1 MNRSRAAVPPQ
12 ISLDARS
19 NSPIYRQ
26 IYDWFQQAIFEG
38 RLRAG
43 QRVPSTRAIAAE
55 LKVSRIPVL
64 AAYEQL
70 QAEGYLESFVGA
82 GTCVT
87 RSIPVGVSRPV
98 SKAAAGAGRWSSPRK
113 ISRDVEGAMSSPL
126 FPDTRIIGAF
136 RACVPALDQFPSG
149 IWSALLA
156 RHSRRVDAEL
166 MTYGDPMG
174 YAPFRETIAEYLGS
188 VRAVRCDASQIMV
201 IAGSQH
207 GLQLATRTLIE
218 AHDSVWLEDPGYPRA
233 RRTLLMAGATPVPV
247 PVDRDGLD
255 VDTGI
260 QLYPDARAAYITPS
274 HQYPTGVTMSA
285 TRRMLLLDWAAR
297 AGSWI
302 IEDDYDS
309 EYRFNSRPVASLQG
323 LDSDDRVIYIGT
335 LSKVLFPALRV
346 GYMVI
351 PKDLLGVF
359 RAARETTDMFSSTL
373 FQAALTDFIREG
385 HFARHIRRMRMLYAA
400 RCETLTSA
408 IRSNAGGHLEIISE
422 GAGMHLTVVSAAAK
436 KRRFD
441 SRLRRHGHGGD
452 RAVRPATY
460 RNRSGRDVGN
470 NAARGENR
478 CGLIVCDFRTLS
490 RAVPSTAR
498 YFRPRSLGHFQPNH
512 IPTLAPLDEAGDFS
526 GGVTLEDLAD
536 ARIAAQKKY
545 VRRLGVPNSRFSG
558 IARADEL
565 LTYELQ

>member
-1 MNRSRAAVPPQ
+1 MNRPRAVVPPQ
-12 ISLDARS
+12 ICLDAKS
-19 NSPIYRQ
+19 TSPIYRQ
-26 IYDWFQQAIFEG
+26 IYDWFQQAILEG

-43 QRVPSTRAIAAE
+43 QRMPSTRALAVE

-70 QAEGYLESFVGA
+70 QAEGYLQSFIGA

-87 RSIPVGVSRPV
+87 RSIPVSSFRPV
-98 SKAAAGAGRWSSPRK
+98 RKAPAGAARRNGPRR
-113 ISRDVEGAMSSPL
+113 ISRDVERAMSSPL
-126 FPDTRIIGAF
+126 FPDTRVIGAF
-136 RACVPALDQFPSG
+136 RACVPALERFPSG

-156 RHSRRVDAEL
+156 RHTRRVDADL

-188 VRAVRCDASQIMV
+188 VRAVRCDASQVMV

-207 GLQLATRTLIE
+207 GLQLVTRTLIE
-218 AHDSVWLEDPGYPRA
+218 PRDSVWLEDPGYPRA
-233 RRTLLMAGATPVPV
+233 RRTLLMAGASPVPV

-255 VDTGI
+255 VEAGI
-260 QLYPDARAAYITPS
+260 SRHPDARAAYITPS

-297 AGSWI
+297 TGSWI

-351 PKDLLGVF
+351 PKDLLGAF
-359 RAARETTDMFSSTL
+359 RAAREMTDMFSSTL

-400 RCETLTSA
+400 RCEALTAA
-408 IRSNAGGHLEIISE
+408 IRRNADGHLEIISAE
-422 GAGMHLTVVSAAAK
+422 AGMHLTVLLPPGIDDVAISRKAAEIGICANPLSTCYLQRP
-436 KRRFD
+436 KRGGLILGYGGTDVAAIARCVE
-441 SRLRRHGHGGD
+441 RLMAIVREEMFVATRR
-452 RAVRPATY
+452 ANA
-460 RNRSGRDVGN
+460 RDGK
-470 NAARGENR
+470 ARGRNTVAACR
-478 CGLIVCDFRTLS
+478 LMDM
-490 RAVPSTAR
+490 
-498 YFRPRSLGHFQPNH
+498 
-512 IPTLAPLDEAGDFS
+512 PT
-526 GGVTLEDLAD
+526 
-536 ARIAAQKKY
+536 R
-545 VRRLGVPNSRFSG
+545 
-558 IARADEL
+558 
-565 LTYELQ
+565 

>member
-1 MNRSRAAVPPQ
+1 MNRPRAAVPPQ
-12 ISLDARS
+12 ISLDAGS

-26 IYDWFQQAIFEG
+26 LYDWFQQAILEG

-43 QRVPSTRAIAAE
+43 QRLPSTRALAAE

-82 GTCVT
+82 GTCVA
-87 RSIPVGVSRPV
+87 RSIPAGVSRPV
-98 SKAAAGAGRWSSPRK
+98 SKTPAGASRRNSPRR
-113 ISRDVEGAMSSPL
+113 ISRNVECAMSSPL
-126 FPDTRIIGAF
+126 FPDTRILGAF
-136 RACVPALDQFPSG
+136 RACVPALDLFPTG

-156 RHSRRVDAEL
+156 RHARRADTEL

-174 YAPFRETIAEYLGS
+174 YAPFRATIAEYLGS

-201 IAGSQH
+201 TAGSQH
-207 GLQLATRTLIE
+207 GLQIATRTLIE
-218 AHDSVWLEDPGYPRA
+218 AHDAVWLEDPGYPRA
-233 RRTLLMAGATPVPV
+233 RRTLLMAGARPVPV

-260 QLYPDARAAYITPS
+260 RRYPDARAAFITPS

-285 TRRMLLLDWAAR
+285 TRRMLLLDWASR

-309 EYRFNSRPVASLQG
+309 EYRFDSRPVASLQG

-351 PKDLLGVF
+351 PKDLLGAF

-373 FQAALTDFIREG
+373 LQAVLTDFIRQG
-385 HFARHIRRMRMLYAA
+385 HFARHIRRMRMLYTA
-400 RCETLTSA
+400 RCEALTSA
-408 IRSNAGGHLEIISE
+408 LRSHSDGYLQIISE
-422 GAGMHLTVVSAAAK
+422 GAGMHLTVLLPAGIDDVAISRQAAEIGICANPL
-436 KRRFD
+436 
-441 SRLRRHGHGGD
+441 STCCLQ
-452 RAVRPATY
+452 RP
-460 RNRSGRDVGN
+460 NRG
-470 NAARGENR
+470 
-478 CGLIVCDFRTLS
+478 GLILGYGGTDTAAIERSVQQLTAIVRGAMSLPTR
-490 RAVPSTAR
+490 RASA
-498 YFRPRSLGHFQPNH
+498 LGSK
-512 IPTLAPLDEAGDFS
+512 E
-526 GGVTLEDLAD
+526 
-536 ARIAAQKKY
+536 R
-545 VRRLGVPNSRFSG
+545 RRLAAVHSAERPPH
-558 IARADEL
+558 
-565 LTYELQ
+565 